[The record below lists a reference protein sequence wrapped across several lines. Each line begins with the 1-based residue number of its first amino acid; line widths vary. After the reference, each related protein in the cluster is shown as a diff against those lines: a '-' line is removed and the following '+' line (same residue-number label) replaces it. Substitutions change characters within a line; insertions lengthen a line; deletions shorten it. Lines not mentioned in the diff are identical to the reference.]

1 MKVFRVCWTPKK
13 LTRAFTEPMIDL
25 MIIIV
30 ELHLSALASLQAFHV
45 HGLNQVIHSNRTSQD
60 KKFQLAGGNQF
71 SVYKHDRGFE
81 LGTNPKRAKNGA

>member
-1 MKVFRVCWTPKK
+1 
-13 LTRAFTEPMIDL
+13 MIDV

-30 ELHLSALASLQAFHV
+30 ELHLSALASLQTFHV

-71 SVYKHDRGFE
+71 PIYKRDRGFE
-81 LGTNPKRAKNGA
+81 LETNPKRAKNGA

>member
-1 MKVFRVCWTPKK
+1 
-13 LTRAFTEPMIDL
+13 MIDL

-30 ELHLSALASLQAFHV
+30 ELHLSALASLQTFHV

-60 KKFQLAGGNQF
+60 KKFQLARGNQF
-71 SVYKHDRGFE
+71 SIYKRDRGFE